1 MNNLD
6 SFTTRSWSKV
16 ILLIVV
22 IILVVSNIVFVKKYV
37 SASRRAE
44 LAEASVLKTNLNAK
58 ILDFTNLFIE
68 QVLQGK
74 GEISFD
80 ERLVMETSV
89 KDLKD
94 QEISAQWRKF
104 VESNDERTA
113 QVEVT
118 NLLKLLINKARN

>member
-1 MNNLD
+1 MNID

-16 ILLIVV
+16 VLSITVAILFI
-22 IILVVSNIVFVKKYV
+22 SNIVFIERYLSV
-37 SASRRAE
+37 SKRAE
-44 LAEASVLKTNLNAK
+44 LAEASVSKSNLNTK
-58 ILDFTNLFIE
+58 ILDFTRLFIE

-89 KDLKD
+89 RELKD

-104 VESNDERTA
+104 VESNDEKTA
-113 QVEVT
+113 QTEVT